1 MCGPAPGGAGDPVHQ
16 RGSEREEVKKKMRKA
31 LTLAVILLLAS
42 PNASWAVGSF
52 SLTESDLIGTTSIS
66 ESLSVS
72 KLSGLTFGTVT
83 VGTVALALEI
93 EEMKPSAQ
101 SPHHNVTIIS
111 AGVLNTAGVSSNGG
125 LTTVQQTAGGSNVTM
140 TMNNIVVGGGGLIS
154 SAPSASA
161 TNNPTVL
168 LVGVLNQPFTVKNSY
183 WFAQVLNKKLLV
195 DAFIAGSASN
205 GNAIAEDIIT
215 VGLNEFSPHHNLGIT
230 ATAVND
236 VTVVGNFGI
245 VTVQQTAGFANV
257 TEAMNTMIVGTG
269 IFSTSGVTVSP

>member
-1 MCGPAPGGAGDPVHQ
+1 
-16 RGSEREEVKKKMRKA
+16 MRKA

-42 PNASWAVGSF
+42 PSASWAVGSF

-66 ESLSVS
+66 ETLSVS
-72 KLSGLTFGTVT
+72 KLSGLTFGTIT
-83 VGTVALALEI
+83 VGTVALAIEI

-111 AGVLNTAGVSSNGG
+111 DGVQNIAQVDSNGG
-125 LTTVQQTAGGSNVTM
+125 ITTVQQTAGGANVTM
-140 TMNNIVVGGGGLIS
+140 SMNNIVVGAGGLAGTT
-154 SAPSASA
+154 APTASA

-195 DAFIAGSASN
+195 DAFIAGSATN
-205 GNAIAEDIIT
+205 GNAIAEDILT

-230 ATAVND
+230 STAFNTAT
-236 VTVVGNFGI
+236 VTGSAGI
-245 VTVQQTAGFANV
+245 VTVQQTAGFSNV
-257 TEAMNTMIVGTG
+257 TESMTTLIVGTG
-269 IFSTSGVTVSP
+269 IISTSGVTVSP

>member
-1 MCGPAPGGAGDPVHQ
+1 
-16 RGSEREEVKKKMRKA
+16 MRKA
-31 LTLAVILLLAS
+31 LTFAAILLLAS
-42 PNASWAVGSF
+42 PSIGLAVGSF

-66 ESLSVS
+66 ETLSVS

-83 VGTVALALEI
+83 VGTVALAIEI

-111 AGVLNTAGVSSNGG
+111 NGLSNVGNVDSNGG
-125 LTTVQQTAGGSNVTM
+125 ITTVQQTAGGSNVTM
-140 TMNNIVVGGGGLIS
+140 SMNNIVVGGGGIIS
-154 SAPSASA
+154 SAPSATA

-195 DAFIAGSASN
+195 DAFIAGSATN

-230 ATAVND
+230 ATAAN
-236 VTVVGNFGI
+236 TAGATGNFGI
-245 VTVQQTAGFANV
+245 VTFQQTAGFANV
-257 TEAMNTMIVGTG
+257 TESMNTLIVGTG
-269 IFSTSGVTVSP
+269 IIGTSGVAVSP